1 MTSLISSFLHGRE
14 IRLLKELSDRG
25 IDTEK
30 LTLSV
35 LLDAL
40 GATGLSLEW
49 KKYQP
54 SCIPFQDP
62 RRGFT
67 MFSDDDDNE
76 DEEDI

>member
-1 MTSLISSFLHGRE
+1 MTPLIFSFLHWRE
-14 IRLLKELSDRG
+14 IRLHEELSDRG

-30 LTLSV
+30 LTLLV

-40 GATGLSLEW
+40 RATGLSLEW

-54 SCIPFQDP
+54 SYIFQDP

-67 MFSDDDDNE
+67 MFSDDDDE
-76 DEEDI
+76 DEDDS

>member
-1 MTSLISSFLHGRE
+1 MTSLIFSFLHGRE
-14 IRLLKELSDRG
+14 IRLHEELSDRG

-54 SCIPFQDP
+54 SYLPFQDP
-62 RRGFT
+62 QRGFT
-67 MFSDDDDNE
+67 MFSDDDDE
-76 DEEDI
+76 DEDDS